1 MYLSGSNQDLTTFQA
16 QNMGS
21 LVWEGTLWGVIA
33 SPFFH
38 LLPSRNLCPRIQARE
53 SKIFTWLPLGARAPF
68 KMQREP
74 RRKRKLHL
82 LEARPLKRSL
92 CIHSLTSDLGH
103 FLPIKNVMLVKLSSP
118 EFVVRT
124 PRICRRIG
132 HLRGV
137 Q

>member
-1 MYLSGSNQDLTTFQA
+1 MFLSRSNQDLTTFQA

-21 LVWEGTLWGVIA
+21 LVWEGTLWGIIR
-33 SPFFH
+33 SPFFISYT
-38 LLPSRNLCPRIQARE
+38 LEFSALRSKLRNLE
-53 SKIFTWLPLGARAPF
+53 FFLGSLLGLGAPF
-68 KMQREP
+68 KEQRELG
-74 RRKRKLHL
+74 REIKLHL
-82 LEARPLKRSL
+82 LEARPLKPSL